1 MIESVSKSLLGT
13 PGWASMTAYD
23 RAKQCCAE
31 ITRIG
36 EAIPS
41 WIVIRDIIGKG
52 SAGDINR
59 AKRDFRVEHGAALR
73 KMEGFEAQGMPES
86 LTPHVVGLWQAAIEH
101 VRAEFSEKED
111 AWQDRIDSAENAQV
125 HAYAQRDEAI
135 AEAQTLQ
142 AKAQGLEESIETLRS
157 QVASEQGA
165 RAQAEQ
171 MAADTR
177 ADLIGQRDRLDQALA
192 RTQEDLSKAITRLE
206 GTERYTK
213 MEIERVRQEAA
224 QKLATLSALL
234 EKEQSKYMIDT
245 NRLDKALQE
254 QRARS
259 TSFQERNTTL
269 TAESKENLDR
279 ALRAEQLANTLQEQ
293 NNKLLASVSRPIN
306 TAKPKTARKRLT
318 RKRRAVRT
326 AT

>member
-1 MIESVSKSLLGT
+1 
-13 PGWASMTAYD
+13 MTAYD
-23 RAKQCCAE
+23 RAKLCCAE

-41 WIVIRDIIGKG
+41 WTVIRDIIGKG

-59 AKRDFRVEHGAALR
+59 AKRDFRAEHGAALR
-73 KMEGFEAQGMPES
+73 KMEGFEAQGVPEA
-86 LTPHVVGLWQAAIEH
+86 LTPHVVSLWQAAIEH
-101 VRAEFSEKED
+101 VRAEFSGKED
-111 AWQDRIDSAENAQV
+111 AWQDRIDSSENAQV
-125 HAYAQRDEAI
+125 HAYAQRDKAI

-142 AKAQGLEESIETLRS
+142 AKAQGLEESIETLRN
-157 QVASEQGA
+157 QVVSEQGA

-192 RTQEDLSKAITRLE
+192 RTQEDLSNAITRLE

-213 MEIERVRQEAA
+213 MEIERVRQEAV
-224 QKLATLSALL
+224 QKLSGLSAQL
-234 EKEQSKYMIDT
+234 EAEQSKYIIDT
-245 NRLDKALQE
+245 TRLDKALQE
-254 QRARS
+254 QRERS
-259 TSFQERNTTL
+259 ASFQKLNMTLAAERQ
-269 TAESKENLDR
+269 ENLDR

-293 NNKLLASVSRPIN
+293 NNKLLASISQQANKARPK
-306 TAKPKTARKRLT
+306 AARKRLT
-318 RKRRAVRT
+318 QKRHATRT